1 MSVALLLIFL
11 GLMALGVPI
20 AISLGAAS
28 VIVLITMGNM
38 PLTMVVQ
45 LMYTSMNSFV
55 MVAVPL
61 FILAGSLMDEGGIA
75 DKIYDLAEACVGW
88 IYGGLGHVAI
98 LCNIIFGAMSG
109 SSVAAVASIGKMS
122 INAMAKK
129 GYPKE
134 YGVGINLAGCM
145 LASVIPPSILM
156 IVAAS
161 TASVSIGQALMAGM
175 VPGVLIGVIYM
186 IYNYVHCKVT
196 GIGEK
201 SPFQPKRLVKSFVSA
216 VPALMVPV
224 IMLVGMYSGI
234 YTPTEGAGIAV
245 AYAMLVSIYVYKRLK
260 WSDIPRI
267 IAKNARQTGTILFI
281 AIAAIVNV
289 ILDLV
294 FVGAMGMESGGAA
307 LATVISQAASFI
319 ISMIYLYIR
328 RESFGFDFKLR
339 SFAMDGKTFKAL
351 SYLGLPLTVQTSAI
365 NISMLFV
372 SAGINA
378 YGLVYASVYGI
389 GSKLT
394 SIMFIITNS
403 ISTASA
409 TMFGQNLGAGKHDRV
424 RQVFWFGNLYCIVFF
439 AVVAV
444 VCLVFPEGI
453 FRLFT
458 QDADVIAN
466 AGHYMVTLVV
476 MFFGFATMTAG
487 IALINGI
494 GNGSLSL
501 ITALLDGVI
510 VRIGLCLL
518 LAGPCGMGVWGYFWG
533 NTLAG
538 FVSVIIGDFYYLSG
552 LWKKR
557 KLMVG

>member
-109 SSVAAVASIGKMS
+109 SSVA
-122 INAMAKK
+122 
-129 GYPKE
+129 
-134 YGVGINLAGCM
+134 
-145 LASVIPPSILM
+145 SVIPPSILM

-186 IYNYVHCKVT
+186 VYNYIHCKVT

-201 SPFQPKRLVKSFVSA
+201 SPFQPKRLVKAFLSA
-216 VPALMVPV
+216 IPALMVPV

-281 AIAAIVNV
+281 AIAAKPAGQIFELDGLPTKLAHFVLGISDNQLVIMFALFIFLIIVGMFMDATAAIYILVPILLPVVKQLGVSPLFFVVFLV
-289 ILDLV
+289 ITL
-294 FVGAMGMESGGAA
+294 
-307 LATVISQAASFI
+307 
-319 ISMIYLYIR
+319 
-328 RESFGFDFKLR
+328 SFGLITPPVGVCLY
-339 SFAMDGKTFKAL
+339 AAENVTGL
-351 SYLGLPLTVQTSAI
+351 SLEKVIKSVVPWLFLTV
-365 NISMLFV
+365 
-372 SAGINA
+372 GI
-378 YGLVYASVYGI
+378 I
-389 GSKLT
+389 C
-394 SIMFIITNS
+394 IFIFFPQIIT
-403 ISTASA
+403 
-409 TMFGQNLGAGKHDRV
+409 G
-424 RQVFWFGNLYCIVFF
+424 
-439 AVVAV
+439 
-444 VCLVFPEGI
+444 P
-453 FRLFT
+453 
-458 QDADVIAN
+458 
-466 AGHYMVTLVV
+466 
-476 MFFGFATMTAG
+476 
-487 IALINGI
+487 IALMFPNG
-494 GNGSLSL
+494 
-501 ITALLDGVI
+501 
-510 VRIGLCLL
+510 
-518 LAGPCGMGVWGYFWG
+518 
-533 NTLAG
+533 
-538 FVSVIIGDFYYLSG
+538 
-552 LWKKR
+552 
-557 KLMVG
+557 

>member
-186 IYNYVHCKVT
+186 VYNYIHCKV
-196 GIGEK
+196 
-201 SPFQPKRLVKSFVSA
+201 PL
-216 VPALMVPV
+216 PAQ
-224 IMLVGMYSGI
+224 
-234 YTPTEGAGIAV
+234 TPGQGFPLRHSRPDGPRNHAGG
-245 AYAMLVSIYVYKRLK
+245 YVQRHLH
-260 WSDIPRI
+260 PHR
-267 IAKNARQTGTILFI
+267 G
-281 AIAAIVNV
+281 
-289 ILDLV
+289 
-294 FVGAMGMESGGAA
+294 
-307 LATVISQAASFI
+307 
-319 ISMIYLYIR
+319 
-328 RESFGFDFKLR
+328 
-339 SFAMDGKTFKAL
+339 
-351 SYLGLPLTVQTSAI
+351 
-365 NISMLFV
+365 
-372 SAGINA
+372 
-378 YGLVYASVYGI
+378 
-389 GSKLT
+389 
-394 SIMFIITNS
+394 
-403 ISTASA
+403 
-409 TMFGQNLGAGKHDRV
+409 
-424 RQVFWFGNLYCIVFF
+424 C
-439 AVVAV
+439 
-444 VCLVFPEGI
+444 
-453 FRLFT
+453 
-458 QDADVIAN
+458 
-466 AGHYMVTLVV
+466 GHC
-476 MFFGFATMTAG
+476 
-487 IALINGI
+487 
-494 GNGSLSL
+494 
-501 ITALLDGVI
+501 
-510 VRIGLCLL
+510 RGLCH
-518 LAGPCGMGVWGYFWG
+518 AGLHLCVQ
-533 NTLAG
+533 ASE
-538 FVSVIIGDFYYLSG
+538 VV
-552 LWKKR
+552 
-557 KLMVG
+557 